1 MASRFSSGISEGSIL
16 FFQGGH
22 NHNGIS
28 SSLIDTASYSIY
40 DFVVGNV
47 GSSSRQANQQK
58 NFDSLKSVIS
68 NIVKTDVL
76 GPSGVRLNPN
86 SIQSIHIEAGA
97 ITASELSANIVLVNN
112 IIRSSNF
119 DGNVAANGSI
129 TSNGTVGWAISG
141 DGTAVFDS
149 SYIRGT
155 ITAGAVS
162 TPGVDIL
169 ANGSIVSNNF
179 VVTAEGFIIAA
190 GATIG
195 GTITATDGSI
205 AGWDIVGD
213 DLRSGGG
220 YPGDMVIGPNAE
232 DLYGSFTGAIRI
244 DKPVIPGVTS
254 LIARYSG
261 FGTHLSHV
269 NTVSNTTLSRLDM
282 QSDGIVYQHGNQ
294 RFEFYYNSA
303 LDKLYAVI
311 DGTYWC
317 IQECAAGPVPEPEVS
332 EEVTPVV
339 SVSPAVACETCNYTV
354 TGQSLVA
361 CCVAQFPFCQDPPGT
376 VQGYFMRTF
385 YSTTCDPAGCSPCS
399 CPQSSD
405 GACESAG
412 ISCC

>member
-112 IIRSSNF
+112 IIRSNNF

-129 TSNGTVGWAISG
+129 LTAGTTGWAIAG

-169 ANGSIVSNNF
+169 SNGAIISNNF
-179 VVTAEGFIIAA
+179 SVTADGILSANSANISGE
-190 GATIG
+190 
-195 GTITATDGSI
+195 ITATSGAI
-205 AGWDIVGD
+205 AGWEITGD
-213 DLRSGGG
+213 NLTSGGG
-220 YPGDMVIGPNAE
+220 YPGNMIIGPGSSPGGSGSVYINTPSGTAGIDSIASHTGVYSAYYDQVTSNSAVSNGLVVTSTGVSYQYDIDQFIE
-232 DLYGSFTGAIRI
+232 FWYDTAAGLLYAYINGTPYCITECGTTPPA
-244 DKPVIPGVTS
+244 PVGVTPT
-254 LIARYSG
+254 G
-261 FGTHLSHV
+261 
-269 NTVSNTTLSRLDM
+269 
-282 QSDGIVYQHGNQ
+282 
-294 RFEFYYNSA
+294 
-303 LDKLYAVI
+303 
-311 DGTYWC
+311 
-317 IQECAAGPVPEPEVS
+317 
-332 EEVTPVV
+332 
-339 SVSPAVACETCNYTV
+339 VSPTGVSPTGVAP
-354 TGQSLVA
+354 TGVA
-361 CCVAQFPFCQDPPGT
+361 PPS
-376 VQGYFMRTF
+376 TF
-385 YSTTCDPAGCSPCS
+385 LCTWEQAIYGVCSYEGECTIFGG
-399 CPQSSD
+399 
-405 GACESAG
+405 GAAC
-412 ISCC
+412 

>member
-112 IIRSSNF
+112 IIRSNNF

-169 ANGSIVSNNF
+169 SNGAIISNNF
-179 VVTAEGFIIAA
+179 SVTANGVLSANSANISGE
-190 GATIG
+190 
-195 GTITATDGSI
+195 ITATSGKI
-205 AGWDIVGD
+205 AGWDITGD
-213 DLRSGGG
+213 NLTSGGG
-220 YPGDMVIGPNAE
+220 YPGNMIIGPGSSPGGSGSVYINTPSGTAGIDSIASHTGVYSAYYDE
-232 DLYGSFTGAIRI
+232 VTSNSAVSNGLVVTSTGVSYQYDINQYIEFWYDTAAGLLYAYINGTPYCITECGSTPPAPVGVSPTGVS
-244 DKPVIPGVTS
+244 PTGVSPTGVSPTGVSPTGVTP
-254 LIARYSG
+254 IYSFLCTWEQAIYG
-261 FGTHLSHV
+261 LCAYEG
-269 NTVSNTTLSRLDM
+269 
-282 QSDGIVYQHGNQ
+282 
-294 RFEFYYNSA
+294 
-303 LDKLYAVI
+303 
-311 DGTYWC
+311 
-317 IQECAAGPVPEPEVS
+317 EC
-332 EEVTPVV
+332 
-339 SVSPAVACETCNYTV
+339 SVL
-354 TGQSLVA
+354 GGG
-361 CCVAQFPFCQDPPGT
+361 DP
-376 VQGYFMRTF
+376 
-385 YSTTCDPAGCSPCS
+385 C
-399 CPQSSD
+399 
-405 GACESAG
+405 
-412 ISCC
+412 